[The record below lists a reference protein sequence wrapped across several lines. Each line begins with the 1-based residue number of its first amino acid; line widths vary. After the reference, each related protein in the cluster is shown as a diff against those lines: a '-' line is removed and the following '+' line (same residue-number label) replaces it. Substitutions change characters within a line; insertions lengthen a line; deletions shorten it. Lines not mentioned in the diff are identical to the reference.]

1 MIFAHQAETAAA
13 AAGTGNVIDSTMS
26 FMVIFDVF
34 IAVYLLYYA
43 IRGEGKLYEGGEF
56 PEAMREEHKKLL
68 RKFCWIV
75 SVPMLV
81 LSVLEYIFSY
91 TSIWA
96 TILII
101 YVLVC
106 IVIYFIVFQK
116 RFKKYLHPEKVK
128 EKGAKGTAVKK
139 KK

>member
-13 AAGTGNVIDSTMS
+13 AAAGSGSVIDSTMN

-43 IRGEGKLYEGGEF
+43 IRGEGKLFEGGDF
-56 PEAMREEHKKLL
+56 PEAMREEHTKLL

-81 LSVLEYIFSY
+81 LSVLEYIYSY

-106 IVIYFIVFQK
+106 IVVYFILFQT
-116 RFKKYLHPEKVK
+116 RFKKYLHPEKANK
-128 EKGAKGTAVKK
+128 SSKAAVSKK